1 MTIAP
6 ETEGMILGIAGGIV
20 VIAGFFIFMGVV
32 HNVVNPGEPFLLG
45 SCRTF
50 KKTICI

>member
-1 MTIAP
+1 MTITP
-6 ETEGMILGIAGGIV
+6 EGEAVILGVAGGV
-20 VIAGFFIFMGVV
+20 VLIAGFFIFMGVL
-32 HNVVNPGEPFLLG
+32 HNVVNPGEPFLIG